1 MKYGYIRVSLC
12 GPSKIEQQREILAH
26 DVLEENIFCDKVDA
40 ISTRGVELVKLL
52 EKMNPQDVLVV
63 TTLDRIAES
72 PKQLA
77 QFCRSLVRG
86 GIFIDVLDLGTIDDS
101 TAGKLI
107 LETLEKVV
115 LLEEIEYKERSMAGK
130 KRAKMR
136 NQNYHEGRPPA
147 LITKEKRH
155 AYMLLKQYT
164 YQQVAKKTGF
174 SVSTLKRIK
183 NKIEKS
189 D

>member
-1 MKYGYIRVSLC
+1 MKYGYVRVSLC

-26 DVLEENIFCDKVDA
+26 GVLEENIFYDRVDA
-40 ISTRGVELVKLL
+40 ISTRGVELVNLL
-52 EKMNPQDVLVV
+52 EKMNPHDVLVV

-115 LLEEIEYKERSMAGK
+115 LLEEIEYKERSIAGK

-183 NKIEKS
+183 NKIEKN